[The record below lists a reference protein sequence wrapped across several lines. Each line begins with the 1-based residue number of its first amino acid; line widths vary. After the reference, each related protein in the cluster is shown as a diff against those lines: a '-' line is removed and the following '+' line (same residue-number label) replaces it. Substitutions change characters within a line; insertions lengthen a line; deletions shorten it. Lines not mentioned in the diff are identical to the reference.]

1 MSRRLVNT
9 VMGIGLGLAIAALPS
24 KAMASPSGGD
34 VNPPDHAVQF
44 LETMG
49 FGSNTPSSGF
59 DISWVDQSTGQ
70 YFLADGTHQAVA
82 WFNATSDKFVGFLAP
97 GMFSGS
103 GAPPN
108 VPAADSNATCKAFA
122 ALHNSS
128 FTACNGPN
136 GVVTDDQGRVW
147 VGNSPTSTTT
157 FSDASSNVVV
167 IDPTT
172 QKVVKVIDT
181 GGQARS
187 DELSFDPVDHMVL
200 IANPDDGFLTWIS
213 TTTLQVVGTFYYS
226 GNADLK
232 TPTVANH
239 PAAGGLEQSV
249 FDPRTGLFYQAV
261 PGVVSPSG
269 EVLQP
274 GSIDVFEPVPVNGVG
289 QLVTTFAM
297 PSCSNGPTG
306 LVIGPNDT
314 LIGACSN
321 GGAVVE
327 LHNGYL
333 RTIIPNV
340 GGADEVWFNPGDG
353 NAYFAIIPTLTTSVL
368 GVANAYNDHW
378 LQNLDI
384 SGVATSPLPLAHS
397 VAAYEGN
404 NQIFVPVAGQ
414 GVFVYQSAGH

>member
-1 MSRRLVNT
+1 MLRRRLHT
-9 VMGIGLGLAIAALPS
+9 VLAIGFGLAIAVLPS
-24 KAMASPSGGD
+24 AALGGSASGD

-44 LETMG
+44 LTTMN
-49 FGSNTPSSGF
+49 FGPNTPSSSF

-70 YFLADGTHQAVA
+70 YFLADSGHQAVA
-82 WFNATSDKFVGFLAP
+82 WFNATSDSFVGFLAQ

-103 GAPPN
+103 GSPPSS
-108 VPAADSNATCKAFA
+108 PAVDSNATCKTFA
-122 ALHNSS
+122 TEHSSS

-147 VGNSPTSTTT
+147 AGNSPTSTSTLN
-157 FSDASSNVVV
+157 DPSSNVVV
-167 IDPTT
+167 IDPATRA
-172 QKVVKVIDT
+172 VVKVIDT

-187 DELSFDPVDHMVL
+187 DELSFDPVDHVVL

-213 TTTLQVVGTFYYS
+213 TTTLQVVGKFYYS
-226 GNADLK
+226 GNADGV

-261 PGVVSPSG
+261 PGVG
-269 EVLQP
+269 
-274 GSIDVFEPVPVNGVG
+274 IDVFEPVPVNGVG
-289 QLVTTFAM
+289 QLVTTFPL
-297 PSCSNGPTG
+297 PSCTGGPTG

-314 LIGACSN
+314 LIGACAN

-340 GGADEVWFNPGDG
+340 GGADEMWFNPGDG
-353 NAYFAIIPTLTTSVL
+353 NAYFAIIPTLTSSVL
-368 GVANAYNDHW
+368 GVANAHNDHW

-384 SGVATSPLPLAHS
+384 SGVPTSPLPLAHS
-397 VAAYEGN
+397 VAAYAGN
-404 NQIFVPVAGQ
+404 NQIFVPVVGQ